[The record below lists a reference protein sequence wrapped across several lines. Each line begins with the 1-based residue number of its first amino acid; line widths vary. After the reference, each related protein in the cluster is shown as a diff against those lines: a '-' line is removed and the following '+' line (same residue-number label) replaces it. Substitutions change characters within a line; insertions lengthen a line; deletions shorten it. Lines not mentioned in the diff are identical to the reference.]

1 MKVSTDACIQGAW
14 TPIPERA
21 RRACDIGCG
30 TALLSLMLA
39 QRKSDLQ
46 IDAIELEARAAV
58 QAAQNILDSPYADR
72 VQLIHADVRGF
83 VPMALYDLII
93 CNPPFF
99 ENSLQS
105 NNQARMQARHTDTL
119 SYRELATFIAGNL
132 AEEGIAS
139 VLLPATQE
147 QSWLSAASEAS
158 LVLRHQLEIR
168 ALPHKAPNRM
178 VFVISRQQTAELQLA
193 SLLIYREPGNY
204 TESFKELLSPF
215 YLHL

>member
-21 RRACDIGCG
+21 QRACDIGCG

-46 IDAIELEARAAV
+46 IDAIELEAGAAA
-58 QAAQNILDSPYADR
+58 QAARNILDSPYADR
-72 VQLIHADVRGF
+72 IAVVNADVRQF
-83 VPMALYDLII
+83 VPTARYDLII

-119 SYRELATFIAGNL
+119 SYRDLAMFIAGNL
-132 AEEGIAS
+132 AVEGFAS

-147 QSWLSAASEAS
+147 QSWLNAASEAS
-158 LVLRHQLEIR
+158 LILRRRLNIQ
-168 ALPHKAPNRM
+168 ALPHKPCNR
-178 VFVISRQQTAELQLA
+178 VIFVMSRREITEPQTE
-193 SLLIYREPGNY
+193 SLLIYREPGSY
-204 TESFKELLSPF
+204 TESFKTLLSPF